1 MVQMK
6 ITASVLIAAAAI
18 APAVAYGFEAED
30 SLVTR
35 DDNEFASA
43 YGRGL
48 DLDLNEREFDEE
60 LYERE
65 PFRGMGAVRGAVR
78 KFRGGSRH
86 RQGGSAPSTPTES
99 ERREFNEELYERE
112 PFRGMGAVRGAVRKF
127 RGGSRHRQGGSA
139 PSTPTESQ
147 SERREFDD
155 DLLEREFDEEL
166 YQREPLRAQDLPNI
180 VRGSR
185 RTSGGGNGR
194 RQRGTALERREFD
207 EELYEREP
215 FRGMGAVRGA
225 VRKFRGGSRHRQGGS
240 APSTPTESQSER
252 REFDDDLLERE
263 FDEELYEREPF
274 RGMGAVRGAVR
285 KFRGGS
291 RHRQGGSAPSTPTES
306 QSERREFDE
315 ELYEREPFRG
325 MGAVRGAVRK
335 FRGGSRHRQGGSAPS
350 TPTESQSERREFDD
364 KLMEREF
371 DDELFGREYDSEL
384 FEREPLFGFIKK
396 WFNKKKA
403 PAPAAEAAPAEA
415 RDFDELD

>member
-48 DLDLNEREFDEE
+48 DLDLEEREFDEE

-86 RQGGSAPSTPTES
+86 RHGGSAPSTPTE
-99 ERREFNEELYERE
+99 
-112 PFRGMGAVRGAVRKF
+112 
-127 RGGSRHRQGGSA
+127 
-139 PSTPTESQ
+139 TQ

-155 DLLEREFDEEL
+155 E
-166 YQREPLRAQDLPNI
+166 
-180 VRGSR
+180 
-185 RTSGGGNGR
+185 
-194 RQRGTALERREFD
+194 
-207 EELYEREP
+207 
-215 FRGMGAVRGA
+215 
-225 VRKFRGGSRHRQGGS
+225 
-240 APSTPTESQSER
+240 
-252 REFDDDLLERE
+252 LLERE

-291 RHRQGGSAPSTPTES
+291 RHRQGGSAPTTPTEP
-306 QSERREFDE
+306 QSERREFDDELLEREFDE

-335 FRGGSRHRQGGSAPS
+335 FRGGSRHRHGGSAPS
-350 TPTESQSERREFDD
+350 TPTEPQSERREFDD
-364 KLMEREF
+364 EFLEREFDEELYEREPFRGMGAVRGAVRKFRGGSRHRHGGSAPSTPTEPQSERREFDDELMEREF

-384 FEREPLFGFIKK
+384 FEREPEPLFGFIKK

>member
-48 DLDLNEREFDEE
+48 DLDLEEREFDEELYEREPFRGMVAVRGAVRKFRGGSRHRHGGSAPSTPTETQSERREFDDELLEREFDEE

-86 RQGGSAPSTPTES
+86 RQGGSAPTTST
-99 ERREFNEELYERE
+99 E
-112 PFRGMGAVRGAVRKF
+112 P
-127 RGGSRHRQGGSA
+127 
-139 PSTPTESQ
+139 
-147 SERREFDD
+147 
-155 DLLEREFDEEL
+155 
-166 YQREPLRAQDLPNI
+166 
-180 VRGSR
+180 
-185 RTSGGGNGR
+185 
-194 RQRGTALERREFD
+194 
-207 EELYEREP
+207 
-215 FRGMGAVRGA
+215 
-225 VRKFRGGSRHRQGGS
+225 
-240 APSTPTESQSER
+240 QSER

-291 RHRQGGSAPSTPTES
+291 RHRHGGSAPSNTE
-306 QSERREFDE
+306 
-315 ELYEREPFRG
+315 P
-325 MGAVRGAVRK
+325 
-335 FRGGSRHRQGGSAPS
+335 
-350 TPTESQSERREFDD
+350 QSERREFDD
-364 KLMEREF
+364 ELMEREF

-384 FEREPLFGFIKK
+384 FGREPEPLFGFIKK